1 MWARNGGGAD
11 AATRELSVNLGRL
24 RSMSSS
30 LFQDQKRRQ
39 PCEETGLSVSRSG
52 FVLDPSGS
60 AELLCSPGSGLRSAQ
75 RSRAFESPE
84 APGTNLRDAV
94 TPQCPNSGGTRR
106 LSFFP

>member
-1 MWARNGGGAD
+1 MWARNGGGAG

-60 AELLCSPGSGLRSAQ
+60 AELLCSPGSGLRSA
-75 RSRAFESPE
+75 FESPE
-84 APGTNLRDAV
+84 APGTNPRDTV
-94 TPQCPNSGGTRR
+94 TPQRPNSRGTRR

>member
-1 MWARNGGGAD
+1 MWARNGGGAG

-60 AELLCSPGSGLRSAQ
+60 AELLCSPGSGLCS
-75 RSRAFESPE
+75 AFESPE
-84 APGTNLRDAV
+84 APGTNPRDTV
-94 TPQCPNSGGTRR
+94 TPQRPNSGGTRR